1 MRENRPIAHGIEVW
15 AALWRVRAIHELHY
29 RANFTLNVFQVMID
43 LAIGLITIRLV
54 FANVDALNGWSEP
67 ELLVVLGTYTILD
80 ALIRAVI
87 LPNMFALVQDVQD
100 GAFDAVLV
108 MPADEQLVVSTRELS
123 VWDLSG
129 VLIGGAVV
137 AYGASRV
144 GGDNPADAAAYIVLL
159 GVAACIVYAF
169 FLAVASLTFRL
180 IDLRDLLFRLFQAS
194 SYSGRWPL
202 GVYPGWLRVA
212 LTAIVPIALAVTIPA
227 TALTGRLSLPELAAS
242 VGTAVAVLAASRWVF
257 RRGMRSYS
265 GASA

>member
-1 MRENRPIAHGIEVW
+1 MV
-15 AALWRVRAIHELHY
+15 
-29 RANFTLNVFQVMID
+29 ID

-54 FANVDALNGWSEP
+54 FVNVDSLNGWSEP
-67 ELLVVLGTYTILD
+67 ELLVVLGTYVILD
-80 ALIRAVI
+80 ALIRAVV
-87 LPNMFALVQDVQD
+87 LPNIFALVQDVQD

-137 AYGASRV
+137 AYGGSRAGGV
-144 GGDNPADAAAYIVLL
+144 GLTDAALYVVLL
-159 GVAACIVYAF
+159 GVAACILYAF
-169 FLAVASLTFRL
+169 FIAVVSLVFRL

-202 GVYPGWLRVA
+202 GIYPGWLRIG
-212 LTAIVPIALAVTIPA
+212 LTAIVPIALAVTIPSSA
-227 TALTGRLSLPELAAS
+227 ILGRLSSLELALS
-242 VGTAVAVLAASRWVF
+242 VAAAVAVLVSSRWVF
-257 RRGMRSYS
+257 RRGIRSYS